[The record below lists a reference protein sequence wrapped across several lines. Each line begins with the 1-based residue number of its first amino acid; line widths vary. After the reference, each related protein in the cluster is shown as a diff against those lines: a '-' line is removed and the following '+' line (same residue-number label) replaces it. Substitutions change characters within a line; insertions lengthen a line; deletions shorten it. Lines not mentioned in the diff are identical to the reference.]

1 MHLLAA
7 SARASHRLGAP
18 APLAALARLALS
30 SPVPTLRNVLR
41 ACSTVS
47 VKVPTDPIAP
57 SAGQASQ
64 IPGATLTQTE
74 KMVIMYTCRVCDT
87 RSARII
93 SKVCSFVFL
102 GTHYRFSTGS
112 RTRHLSQTLITSVSP
127 HTASTVLQPAY
138 HEGVVLV
145 RCPGCQKLHLV
156 ADRLGYFEDDS
167 ADVESLLAAKGERV
181 RRGAVG
187 PGATQLRMAGEQAAV
202 TAPSTSSLA
211 SAAPAVSSS
220 QSAVPGA
227 LGLDELASSSPA
239 VAAPAADSA
248 DAGPSDPFVLEFT
261 EEDIAVL
268 SSSTKSINLK
278 TRAEVVQVVR
288 REAEPTPA
296 AESRLPAEAH
306 ADKCAPGGD
315 LR

>member
-1 MHLLAA
+1 
-7 SARASHRLGAP
+7 
-18 APLAALARLALS
+18 
-30 SPVPTLRNVLR
+30 LRSVLR

-47 VKVPTDPIAP
+47 AQVLTDFVAP
-57 SAGQASQ
+57 SAGQATQ

-93 SKVCSFVFL
+93 SKVCTYAFL
-102 GTHYRFSTGS
+102 GTHS
-112 RTRHLSQTLITSVSP
+112 RTMLGRGLVSEARLPSPPSHPTLDSFTL
-127 HTASTVLQPAY
+127 LQPAY

-187 PGATQLRMAGEQAAV
+187 PGAVQLRMADGQAA
-202 TAPSTSSLA
+202 A
-211 SAAPAVSSS
+211 SASSISPLATVAPLVGSS
-220 QSAVPGA
+220 QSTAPGA
-227 LGLDELASSSPA
+227 LGSEPASRSPSPA
-239 VAAPAADSA
+239 VATPALGADSTK
-248 DAGPSDPFVLEFT
+248 DGPSDPFVLEFT

-278 TRAEVVQVVR
+278 TRTEVVQVVR
-288 REAEPTPA
+288 REAVPTPA
-296 AESRLPAEAH
+296 EDSRPSAEAH
-306 ADKCAPGGD
+306 ATTADKSAPGGD